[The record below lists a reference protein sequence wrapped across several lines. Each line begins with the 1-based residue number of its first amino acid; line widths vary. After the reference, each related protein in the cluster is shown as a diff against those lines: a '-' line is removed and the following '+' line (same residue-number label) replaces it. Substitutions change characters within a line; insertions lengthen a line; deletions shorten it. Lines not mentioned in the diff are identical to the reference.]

1 MDLANAR
8 ASRSRRQRKHHS
20 SLRPLNEPAFI
31 TALNCSKRPVKKR
44 AQVLAMYT
52 PVAAVESSRAVTDEA
67 LAAQLLNTGRMLLKT
82 LDV

>member
-1 MDLANAR
+1 
-8 ASRSRRQRKHHS
+8 
-20 SLRPLNEPAFI
+20 
-31 TALNCSKRPVKKR
+31 
-44 AQVLAMYT
+44 MYT